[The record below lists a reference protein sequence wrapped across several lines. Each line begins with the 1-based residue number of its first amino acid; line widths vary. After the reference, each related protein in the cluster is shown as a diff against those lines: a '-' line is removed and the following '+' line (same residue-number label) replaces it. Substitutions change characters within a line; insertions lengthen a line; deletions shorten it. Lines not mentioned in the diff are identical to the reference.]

1 MVQTIAPFLIIFIF
15 KAKLINNL
23 ELLLLLLLSS
33 FNYEINGCSKCI
45 NKKNYRLTCILMISL
60 TKPLLILLDFIIY
73 IIEI

>member
-23 ELLLLLLLSS
+23 ELLLLLSS
-33 FNYEINGCSKCI
+33 FNYEINGFAKCI

-60 TKPLLILLDFIIY
+60 TKPLLILLEF
-73 IIEI
+73 

>member
-23 ELLLLLLLSS
+23 ELLLSS
-33 FNYEINGCSKCI
+33 FNYEINGFAKCI

-60 TKPLLILLDFIIY
+60 TKPLLILLEF
-73 IIEI
+73 

>member
-23 ELLLLLLLSS
+23 ELLLSS
-33 FNYEINGCSKCI
+33 FNYEINGFSKCI

-60 TKPLLILLDFIIY
+60 TKPLLILLEF
-73 IIEI
+73 

>member
-23 ELLLLLLLSS
+23 KLLLLLLSS
-33 FNYEINGCSKCI
+33 FNYEINGFSKCI
-45 NKKNYRLTCILMISL
+45 NKKNYRLTCILMITL

>member
-23 ELLLLLLLSS
+23 ELLLLLSS
-33 FNYEINGCSKCI
+33 FNYEINGFSKCI

-60 TKPLLILLDFIIY
+60 TKPLLILLEF
-73 IIEI
+73 

>member
-1 MVQTIAPFLIIFIF
+1 MVQTIVPFLIIFIF

-23 ELLLLLLLSS
+23 ELLLLLLSS
-33 FNYEINGCSKCI
+33 FNYEINGFSKCI
-45 NKKNYRLTCILMISL
+45 NKKNYRLTCILMIFL